1 MTIMQD
7 EAKKLRNR
15 WEKSIKKGGTYS
27 VPLSE
32 LVLLSSTLDTIEE
45 ENRKTNKRMLYSLIC
60 TSICIIISL
69 ISLII

>member
-1 MTIMQD
+1 MTIMQN

-15 WEKSIKKGGTYS
+15 WEESIKKGSTCS

-32 LVLLSSTLDTIEE
+32 LIILSATLDTIEE
-45 ENRKTNKRMLYSLIC
+45 ENRKTNRKMLYSLIC
-60 TSICIIISL
+60 TSICIIIGL